1 MSSSTPSADSAQKL
15 CLAPL
20 LLFKKRFL
28 NIMKE
33 NPNVKFSRDTM
44 DWLEAPY
51 VTSKDK
57 EMVEYLKWWRP
68 PRSSF
73 Q

>member
-1 MSSSTPSADSAQKL
+1 
-15 CLAPL
+15 
-20 LLFKKRFL
+20 
-28 NIMKE
+28 MKE

-44 DWLEAPY
+44 DWLETPY

-57 EMVEYLKWWRP
+57 DMVEYLKWWRP